1 MGSTFHTIQVLFSQ
15 NRHGRVAISEDVAR
29 PVCKLCYA
37 KPYRRLPGYA
47 TLRYASLRLTRRH
60 RLLHHAKVDTSFCI
74 LPYRAKYCDRLVL
87 QLSARS
93 SVPRQPSCYLTRRH
107 SGCYLQMVWVSRT
120 GDLRRVVSKVDGE
133 KRYKVRVGATGILLY
148 LHNTTSTQ
156 YKHISSRH
164 QTINLSLP

>member
-93 SVPRQPSCYLTRRH
+93 SVPRPPSCYLTRRH
-107 SGCYLQMVWVSRT
+107 SGSYLQMVWVSR
-120 GDLRRVVSKVDGE
+120 RRGARLPKCTALAGIYAWYDRQSKFRIRKELEAVHCCLVLYRRSSVV
-133 KRYKVRVGATGILLY
+133 
-148 LHNTTSTQ
+148 
-156 YKHISSRH
+156 
-164 QTINLSLP
+164 PM